1 MKDDLSEVLKTSK
14 DKNNVKVDKTLYE
27 KLLIIGETGVGKSS
41 LIQNILSEDSIP
53 SVSNSILSTNVTNN
67 TNNDNANKTN
77 DNLTENKKEIN
88 DKAENNEENNN
99 NKNEVSKDNI
109 NDNNKNENNE
119 KKDITNTSN
128 NKDDK
133 DNNEKNEDK
142 SNNNK
147 TEVEKSFISE
157 NKIIINGNKKIKEL
171 QVFESSY
178 IDNNLIHSL
187 AYISQCILVIFD
199 IKDINSFEKA
209 KQFINI
215 IKSEIKIQKPKIIL
229 ISTKNDNN
237 IDNENE
243 KKNNFID
250 NSLIM
255 NFILEITQNSI
266 NDSDIPN
273 DNIINKYIEISNN
286 TKRGINEL
294 RTEILNSY
302 EKEAIFIPPLILSSN
317 QEYNNHKQKS
327 NLNEILNNN
336 NNNINQDKKQTSSTS
351 TKSKSFKE
359 NSPHSNLYIR
369 AYSPKILF
377 KLEKD
382 NKEKVKDILN
392 YQDYQSQN
400 YEKNFENKKII
411 LLGDTMVGKTS
422 FINRFF
428 SEGFDPNLTS
438 TIGIN
443 ERTKIINYNETKY
456 KIQIWD
462 TAGQERFESIPRQY
476 YEKMDG
482 VFLFYDVTNEASFNN
497 IIKWLKDIY
506 ASGND
511 NLIIYILGNKVDLIK
526 ERKISFDMGLNLY
539 KQKNIKFME
548 ISCKLDLNISEV
560 VYCMIYDIIKI
571 ENNDKIECFSIGDFT
586 SEKSNNNKKDI
597 NREYCCY

>member
-27 KLLIIGETGVGKSS
+27 KLLIIGDTGVGKTS
-41 LIQNILSEDSIP
+41 LIQNILSEDSLP
-53 SVSNSILSTNVTNN
+53 SVSNSILSNNVANN
-67 TNNDNANKTN
+67 VNNDNTNKTN
-77 DNLTENKKEIN
+77 DNIAENKKEIN
-88 DKAENNEENNN
+88 NKTENNEENNN
-99 NKNEVSKDNI
+99 IKNEVNKDNL
-109 NDNNKNENNE
+109 NDNNKKENNE
-119 KKDITNTSN
+119 KNDNNNNGN
-128 NKDDK
+128 NKDNN

-147 TEVEKSFISE
+147 AEGEKSFISE

-171 QVFESSY
+171 QVFESSF

-187 AYISQCILVIFD
+187 AYISQCMLVIFD
-199 IKDINSFEKA
+199 IKNINSFEKA

-255 NFILEITQNSI
+255 NFIIEINQNNI
-266 NDSDIPN
+266 NDSDTPN
-273 DNIINKYIEISNN
+273 DNIISKYIEISNN

-294 RTEILNSY
+294 RTEILASY

-317 QEYNNHKQKS
+317 QEYNNQKQKS
-327 NLNEILNNN
+327 NINELL

-359 NSPHSNLYIR
+359 NTPNSNLYIK

-382 NKEKVKDILN
+382 NKEKVNDILN
-392 YQDYQSQN
+392 YQDYQSQK
-400 YEKNFENKKII
+400 YEKNYENKKII
-411 LLGDTMVGKTS
+411 LLGDSMVGKTS

-438 TIGIN
+438 TIGLN
-443 ERTKIINYNETKY
+443 ERTKIINYNETNY

-476 YEKMDG
+476 YGKMDG
-482 VFLFYDVTNEASFNN
+482 VFLFYDITNEQSFNN
-497 IIKWLKDIY
+497 IIKWLKNIY
-506 ASGND
+506 ESGND

-526 ERKISFDMGLNLY
+526 ERKITFDMGMNIY

-571 ENNDKIECFSIGDFT
+571 ENNDRIECFSIGDFT
-586 SEKSNNNKKDI
+586 SEKNNNNSKDI
-597 NREYCCY
+597 NRDYCCF

>member
-1 MKDDLSEVLKTSK
+1 MKVDSSEALKTSK
-14 DKNNVKVDKTLYE
+14 DKNSVKIDKTLYE
-27 KLLIIGETGVGKSS
+27 KLLIIGDTGVGKSS
-41 LIQNILSEDSIP
+41 LIQNILSEDSLP
-53 SVSNSILSTNVTNN
+53 SVSNSILSNNIANNVNN
-67 TNNDNANKTN
+67 ENSNKNNDNE
-77 DNLTENKKEIN
+77 TENKKETDN
-88 DKAENNEENNN
+88 TVENNEEKNN
-99 NKNEVSKDNI
+99 NKIEENKDNI
-109 NDNNKNENNE
+109 NDTNNNENPE
-119 KKDITNTSN
+119 KNDNTNNSN
-128 NKDDK
+128 NKDDN
-133 DNNEKNEDK
+133 DNNEKKEDK

-147 TEVEKSFISE
+147 PEVEKSFISE

-171 QVFESSY
+171 QVFESSF

-199 IKDINSFEKA
+199 IKNINSFEKA

-237 IDNENE
+237 IDGENE

-255 NFILEITQNSI
+255 NFILEITQSNI
-266 NDSDIPN
+266 NDPDTPN

-302 EKEAIFIPPLILSSN
+302 EKEAIFLPPLILSSN
-317 QEYNNHKQKS
+317 QEYSNHKQNS
-327 NLNEILNNN
+327 NSNEILN
-336 NNNINQDKKQTSSTS
+336 NNNINQDKKKSSSTS
-351 TKSKSFKE
+351 TKSKSFKD
-359 NSPHSNLYIR
+359 NTSNNNLYIK

-382 NKEKVKDILN
+382 NQEKVNDIVN
-392 YQDYQSQN
+392 YQDYES
-400 YEKNFENKKII
+400 YEKNYENKKII
-411 LLGDTMVGKTS
+411 LLGDSMVGKTS

-438 TIGIN
+438 TIGLN
-443 ERTKIINYNETKY
+443 ERTKIINYQDIKY

-482 VFLFYDVTNEASFNN
+482 VFLFYDVTSEQSFNN
-497 IIKWLKDIY
+497 ILKWLKDIY
-506 ASGND
+506 ENGND

-526 ERKISFDMGLNLY
+526 ERKITFDMGMNLY
-539 KQKNIKFME
+539 RQKNIKFME

-560 VYCMIYDIIKI
+560 VYCMIYDIIRI
-571 ENNDKIECFSIGDFT
+571 ENNDKNESFSIGDYT
-586 SEKSNNNKKDI
+586 SEKKNNNNKDI